1 MPHYKP
7 KYLENLDTSVE
18 VELPIS
24 LYDFVRTIAEHNKQS
39 MSEVCIEML
48 GSVQFTEHWFAEYE
62 KGRPYNSRYAS
73 RRKKGVKET
82 SEMTQRI
89 EKTLKR
95 LSRFA
100 IFLKSI

>member
-48 GSVQFTEHWFAEYE
+48 GSAQFNEHWFAEM
-62 KGRPYNSRYAS
+62 R
-73 RRKKGVKET
+73 KGVHTTLVMRVVDRKG
-82 SEMTQRI
+82 SKRHQR
-89 EKTLKR
+89 
-95 LSRFA
+95 
-100 IFLKSI
+100 